1 MDDPRF
7 SHIATDPRFK
17 VYNNYYIYIVYIRAW
32 IFGGMTFLCVWML
45 CKNLF
50 FRLFRERF
58 GKSKWIL
65 VLIQFLR
72 TKSLK
77 QTVSY
82 PVHGSYCQNLALKFD
97 PFNLYPSHLQIMWTR
112 EAARSSNP
120 RPRTS
125 RNTMT
130 WTRKVQL

>member
-82 PVHGSYCQNLALKFD
+82 PVVIVK
-97 PFNLYPSHLQIMWTR
+97 I
-112 EAARSSNP
+112 
-120 RPRTS
+120 
-125 RNTMT
+125 
-130 WTRKVQL
+130 